1 MSGFDSPNFKKN
13 IPSNPKPMREFTVG
27 APEEGEVRQYSFGP
41 TPQQSAVYQGP
52 PQGHEMSL
60 AEAEE
65 AAREARKQKLANM
78 NKIGDEAKKRI
89 ELLADIGR
97 LTRDVII
104 GGYTFSLRTLKAR
117 ESKEAALA
125 TFSTSITQL
134 EASFEARKQQLARSI
149 HRIDGEPL
157 EVILGSRSLDD
168 VMRFIEDNLED
179 VVVEKL
185 WNEYVSLKEESRT
198 KYGINTAKEAEE
210 VAEDLKK

>member
-1 MSGFDSPNFKKN
+1 
-13 IPSNPKPMREFTVG
+13 MREFTVG

-52 PQGHEMSL
+52 PQPQQHDMTL

-104 GGYTFSLRTLKAR
+104 GGYTFSLRTLKAK

-134 EASFEARKQQLARSI
+134 EASYEARKQQLARSI
-149 HRIDGEPL
+149 HKIDGEPL
-157 EVILGSRSLDD
+157 EVILGSKSLDD
-168 VMRFIEDNLED
+168 LMRFIEDNLED

-185 WNEYVSLKEESRT
+185 WSEYISLKEESRT
-198 KYGINTAKEAEE
+198 KYGINTSKEAEE